1 MMKKIVSYLLVLCCC
16 LSFITISANATNEK
30 EILFRDIPW
39 GSNYT
44 DVIEALKDL
53 NVEWNSITNIGYRT
67 TMDIMVDWYK
77 DEETDYKTISFVD
90 AKKVNEKI
98 AGLPIKNIALYFT
111 NKDTTSLFMAE
122 YEFDTSN
129 MNDSA
134 IDELFNKLAELYGA
148 PDKNSAAFPSV
159 DIYDYAIIPYLGKN
173 NTTVY
178 LVWGDPKLDRDS
190 KVSLFYV
197 DGNGEQLAKKHMEE
211 LKSERASDKNGL

>member
-1 MMKKIVSYLLVLCCC
+1 MKKVISLLLVLCCVVSAF
-16 LSFITISANATNEK
+16 SFSAYAKYDK

-44 DVIEALKDL
+44 DVIDALKDL
-53 NVEWNSITNIGYRT
+53 NVEWNSITKIGYRT

-77 DEETDYKTISFVD
+77 DEETDYRTISLVD
-90 AKKVNEKI
+90 TKKANEKI
-98 AGLPIKNIALYFT
+98 AGLPIKSIALYFT

-134 IDELFNKLAELYGA
+134 LDELFNKLAELYGA

-197 DGNGEQLAKKHMEE
+197 DGNGEKMAKSHMEE